1 MMTRT
6 GWKLVWGQDSLLK
19 VSKPEQSRNVQL
31 YNVFDD
37 PEEMVD
43 MADKE
48 LEVVEDLKQRILT
61 HMNTSYV
68 QADWPVGSVYCLY

>member
-6 GWKLVWGQDSLLK
+6 GWKLVWGQDTLLK

-31 YNVFDD
+31 YNVFAD

-48 LEVVEDLKQRILT
+48 LEVVEDLKQIILT
-61 HMNTSYV
+61 HLNTSCV
-68 QADWPVGSVYCLY
+68 QFSIILVVTVY